1 MEQRIDPKTEH
12 DRDRRVMKLVLS
24 AGQTL
29 LENGAEV
36 FRVEQ
41 TMQIMA
47 RSFALQEFQVYVL
60 TNGIFASAGT
70 KEIGEVRNIPNHT
83 VDLGR
88 VDEINTLSRRI
99 AAGGVTLEQAEQEV
113 ERIRQ
118 LPLTSQ
124 KTRCLASGMGA
135 FCFALMFGGA
145 VIDGLVAAAAAV
157 VLQQYLIWSSGRG
170 VPGIFQKMTG
180 SALIAGICLVVCTL
194 LHGSADY
201 ATIGALML
209 LTPGLAFTMGIR
221 DFANSDY
228 LSGSIRMMDA
238 LLVGGS
244 IASGAGLVMALYS
257 HWAGVLL

>member
-1 MEQRIDPKTEH
+1 MEQRVDSQQEQ
-12 DRDRRVMKLVLS
+12 DRSYRVMNLVLA

-47 RSFALQEFQVYVL
+47 RSFDLQQFHVYVL
-60 TNGIFASAGT
+60 TNGIFASAST
-70 KEIGEVRNIPNHT
+70 NEISEVRNIPKHT
-83 VDLGR
+83 VDLSR

-113 ERIRQ
+113 ERIQ
-118 LPLTSQ
+118 HLPPPSY
-124 KTRCLASGMGA
+124 KTRCIASGIGA
-135 FCFALMFGGA
+135 FCFAIMFGGG
-145 VIDGLVAAAAAV
+145 VIDGVVAAIAAV
-157 VLQQYLIWSSGRG
+157 ILQQYLIWSSGRG
-170 VPGIFQKMTG
+170 VHSIFQKMTG
-180 SALIAGICLVVCTL
+180 SAMIAAICLVVCNL
-194 LHGSADY
+194 LHGNADY

-257 HWAGVLL
+257 SLAGGL